1 MRRGFGTQI
10 MHERKKQLVDPGDSE
25 CSPQGCPIHT
35 AELSSLRMNC
45 MYIMILG
52 KAVRYEIPYRLWLPV
67 GVLGASAGGLLL
79 GCLVP
84 HKSKSDK

>member
-1 MRRGFGTQI
+1 

-25 CSPQGCPIHT
+25 CSPQGCPIYT

-45 MYIMILG
+45 MYILTLG

-67 GVLGASAGGLLL
+67 VMQGILGGLLL